1 MAIEN
6 TFTFSVPVTYYGK
19 FRVSTALNQEAGS
32 YYQRDTLADHG
43 VYSADNQHPSID
55 GVQRANLV
63 HAITGGTAIQ
73 KYQWDEETIISE
85 EDVSSFID
93 LIADTGASHERTDEA
108 TVTLRYTYQGDDQP
122 WKNWQAA
129 WGLKSAI
136 SRLEAGEGGLSF
148 VCVTHVQDDVQDWI
162 RQHGDVA
169 AGGSFTFEKPVCEEC
184 YLLFSQPVTLGGTA
198 IEANKIYKVASEQI
212 SIVNPT
218 EEPCKMLR
226 FYK

>member
-1 MAIEN
+1 MSIEN
-6 TFTFSVPVTYYGK
+6 TFTFSEPVLYYGK

-43 VYSADNQHPSID
+43 VYSADNQHPTIE

-73 KYQWDEETIISE
+73 KYQWDEETIISN
-85 EDVSSFID
+85 EDVDSFIG
-93 LIADTGASHERTDEA
+93 LIADTGASHERADA
-108 TVTLRYTYQGDDQP
+108 TVTLTYTYEGADQP
-122 WKNWQAA
+122 WKDWQAA

-148 VCVTHVQDDVQDWI
+148 VCVTHAQDDVQDWT
-162 RQHGDVA
+162 RQHGDIE
-169 AGGSFTFEKPVCEEC
+169 AGGSFAFEKPVCEEC
-184 YLLFSQPVTLGGTA
+184 YLLFSQPVTLDGNVIA
-198 IEANKIYKVASEQI
+198 PNKIYKVTSGQI

-218 EEPCKMLR
+218 EEPCKVLR

>member
-1 MAIEN
+1 MSIEN
-6 TFTFSVPVTYYGK
+6 TFTFSEPVLYYEK

-32 YYQRDTLADHG
+32 YYQRDTLAEHG
-43 VYSADNQHPSID
+43 VYSADNQHPTIE

-73 KYQWDEETIISE
+73 RYQWDEETFISD
-85 EDVSSFID
+85 EDVDSFIG
-93 LIADTGASHERTDEA
+93 LIADTGASHERTDV
-108 TVTLRYTYQGDDQP
+108 TVTLAYTYEGADQP
-122 WKNWQAA
+122 WKDWQAA

-148 VCVTHVQDDVQDWI
+148 VCVTHAQDDVQDWT
-162 RQHGDVA
+162 RQHGDIE

-184 YLLFSQPVTLGGTA
+184 YLLFSQPVTLDGTA